1 MTCDYVSISLGAY
14 ALGTL
19 DLADRAIV
27 EEHLNS
33 CESCRA
39 ALAEIS
45 GLPRLL
51 SLLTV
56 SDIAVLGDHDP
67 SRFEAGDELYQRLAA
82 VANEDADSVPVAT
95 GGRHRGRWLLS
106 AAAALIVLAGAGT
119 GVGVWATHHSA
130 SQWRTLSATSTA
142 GVRMDVGLD
151 AQASGTALRVSVT
164 GLHKDE
170 ECWLFAVSKDGHR
183 DLAGQ
188 WTSTYKGDA
197 QQTGSTDIPSD
208 QLTKLVLVGTNH
220 QTLVSVPV

>member
-19 DLADRAIV
+19 DLVDRALV
-27 EEHLNS
+27 EEHLDG

-39 ALAEIS
+39 ALAEIA
-45 GLPRLL
+45 GLPQLL

-67 SRFEAGDELYQRLAA
+67 TRFEVGDELYQRLAA
-82 VANEDADSVPVAT
+82 VASEDSVKEQHSA
-95 GGRHRGRWLLS
+95 RRRGRRWL
-106 AAAALIVLAGAGT
+106 AAAAAAVVVAGAGT
-119 GVGVWATHHSA
+119 AAGLWATQQHH
-130 SQWRTLSATSTA
+130 SQWRTVSATSTA
-142 GVRMDVGLD
+142 GVRMSVGLD

-164 GLHKDE
+164 GLRKDE
-170 ECWLFAVSKDGHR
+170 QCWLYAVDRNGHR

-188 WTSTYKGDA
+188 WTSTYKGNA
-197 QQTGSTDIPSD
+197 QQTGSTDIPSSE
-208 QLTKLVLVGTNH
+208 LSRLVLVGTNH